1 MRQITLNGL
10 FLLAAFGTSAC
21 ATHTVVTRPE
31 TVDEDGLQDQAAMG
45 LRDHHRH
52 QHRGGVLQ
60 FAAMSLDTLAT
71 DEARRP
77 QVERIHSDL
86 HACMAPTSGIH
97 RRLLTAIADGVAAGA
112 VDAQRIEPIIAE
124 LNAVAASI
132 QTCGVESLNRL
143 HALLSP
149 EEREDLTE
157 KVRAHWEV
165 WRQVNDEE
173 QAGARGP
180 GGRLAVL
187 TQDLSLSPD
196 QVDRISAALH
206 LALTGRGGSYDR
218 QKAGADVQRFNE
230 AFVRASFDGR
240 AVVGVE
246 STRLAGHGAERMSV
260 FYGTVT
266 PLLTPGQQAVLAG
279 QLRNRA
285 DHNPAVSSN

>member
-1 MRQITLNGL
+1 MRQLTLNGL
-10 FLLAAFGTSAC
+10 FLLAALGSSAC
-21 ATHTVVTRPE
+21 VTPAVATRPE
-31 TVDEDGLQDQAAMG
+31 TADDEGAQDQAAVG

-60 FAAMSLDTLAT
+60 FAALSLDTLTT

-77 QVERIHSDL
+77 QLEQIHTDL

-112 VDAQRIEPIIAE
+112 IDAQRIEPIIAD

-132 QTCGVESLNRL
+132 QTCGVDSLNRL

-149 EEREDLTE
+149 EEREDLAD

-165 WRQVNDEE
+165 WRQVNSDE

-187 TQDLSLSPD
+187 TQELSLSPD
-196 QVDRISAALH
+196 QVDRIAAALH
-206 LALTGRGGSYDR
+206 LALAGRGGTFDR
-218 QKAGADVQRFNE
+218 EKAAADVQRFTE
-230 AFVRASFDGR
+230 AFVRASFDAR
-240 AVVGVE
+240 AVVGLE
-246 STRLAGHGAERMSV
+246 STRVAGHGAVRMSV
-260 FYGTVT
+260 FYETVT
-266 PLLTPGQQAVLAG
+266 PLLTPSQQATLAG